1 MSSPTRGEDR
11 TAALLRDRVRR
22 VFRELPGALA
32 GGEEPVHQLR
42 VAGRRLRVALPLLV
56 VGGQRRRLAH
66 AQRVLRRL
74 TRAVGR
80 RRDLDVLVGLEE
92 DRLAALQAPAPE
104 QRRLLGRLRAARAR
118 SRRQL
123 AETVLDLDID
133 GLRRDLRRLLRQ
145 GAADSTTVLGRLLA
159 RREADAAALLRGFS
173 QVGERYRPDAL
184 HALRRRIRRLRYVA
198 EIDDAVRA
206 EESRAPVLWK
216 RLQDAIGTLHD
227 NHVLAGWLTDQVRS
241 AAARGNAAMARAA
254 RRERRFFTAE
264 ARRLH
269 AALLE
274 MRPADLALRALEL
287 TARAGCGGLR
297 S

>member
-227 NHVLAGWLTDQVRS
+227 NHVLAGWLTDQARS